1 MEQKDAVS
9 KDELQKSLLKL
20 KEELMQYVDARI
32 ANISLPKVEIT
43 PEFSKEAERAILQ
56 KVRDLLQEYELRIR
70 ELIQSRRR

>member
-1 MEQKDAVS
+1 VEQKDAVS